1 MSKIGSPI
9 TGLVKRTSLGKLIG
23 HIAGALDY
31 WANENKHAAAGIL
44 NKQTFYLDTE
54 HTYRHIKNVDMVPN
68 LSPQNLVAI
77 DIGKD
82 FMFSHGYIEN
92 DFDVR
97 EWAAPEFL
105 EKAAKELIEERWQ
118 KVTTTKLPE
127 ASELQASTHRL
138 G

>member
-1 MSKIGSPI
+1 
-9 TGLVKRTSLGKLIG
+9 
-23 HIAGALDY
+23 
-31 WANENKHAAAGIL
+31 
-44 NKQTFYLDTE
+44 
-54 HTYRHIKNVDMVPN
+54 MVPN

-82 FMFSHGYIEN
+82 FMRSHGYIKN

-105 EKAAKELIEERWQ
+105 ERAAKELIQEQW
-118 KVTTTKLPE
+118 KTVTTTQLPE
-127 ASELQASTHRL
+127 ASELQVTTRRL